1 MKLSDI
7 IVKLVQNYT
16 DFGFNISS
24 SRYLLMIMMVIYW
37 EQKYQKHRLL
47 LIILCSMASS
57 DASLARSKGC
67 VPDSRMYV
75 ITPNAHMSTPSPT
88 GLDCRTSGGA

>member
-47 LIILCSMASS
+47 LIMMGES
-57 DASLARSKGC
+57 DISIFLPRRRPHALNFQK
-67 VPDSRMYV
+67 
-75 ITPNAHMSTPSPT
+75 
-88 GLDCRTSGGA
+88 